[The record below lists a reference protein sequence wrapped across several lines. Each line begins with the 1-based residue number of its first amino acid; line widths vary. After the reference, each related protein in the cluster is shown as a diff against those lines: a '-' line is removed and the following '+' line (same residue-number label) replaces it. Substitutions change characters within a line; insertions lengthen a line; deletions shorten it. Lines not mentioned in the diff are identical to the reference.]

1 MGDAFHRNRR
11 RARALAAG
19 LFFLLALPAP
29 VLAQQSQ
36 PTQPAQDC
44 DKGQWSL
51 ERDRVALGEPRKPDL
66 GNGFK
71 LALPTDAAIIFQ
83 MPAMAGANLP
93 HPPTKPQDRGYGGI
107 LRLSAPEPPGVWQI
121 TVPAYVWVDV
131 FVGGKPLSPLAFTG
145 PSNCPG
151 VRKSLRYRLPPGEV
165 VLQLAGAEDQ
175 RMAIFIDR
183 VENKP
188 ARPR

>member
-11 RARALAAG
+11 RTSAFAAG

-29 VLAQQSQ
+29 VLAQPVQA
-36 PTQPAQDC
+36 AQDC

-51 ERDRVALGEPRKPDL
+51 DRDRVALGEPRKPDL
-66 GNGFK
+66 GNGAK
-71 LALPTDAAIIFQ
+71 LALPTDAAITVLMSPMSAAI
-83 MPAMAGANLP
+83 LP

-107 LRLSAPEPPGVWQI
+107 LRLSVPEPPGVWQI
-121 TVPAYVWVDV
+121 TVPAYAWIDV
-131 FVGGKPLSPLAFTG
+131 FVGGKTLSPLAFTG

-165 VLQLAGAEDQ
+165 VLQLAGAEEQ